1 MYTLPVGKMT
11 QNHSN
16 RGRLAILSNR
26 GRHRTTATFCFAR
39 RSNLS
44 SRVMMML
51 MVVFMVVVVVL
62 LSIVAVVT
70 VVVVMVVTAAFQ

>member
-1 MYTLPVGKMT
+1 MTL
-11 QNHSN
+11 HHYN
-16 RGRLAILSNR
+16 RGRLAITSNR
-26 GRHRTTATFCFAR
+26 GRNRATATFCFAR
-39 RSNLS
+39 RLNLS

-51 MVVFMVVVVVL
+51 MVVVMVVGVVL